1 MTTTDE
7 EKGQE
12 LLNGTLRQGVDS
24 HRWAFQSLD
33 GKAKAILTASTIT
46 LGIVMGGLGAGAGLA
61 GGVFLPAWDF
71 LAGVHLLLAYI
82 VGTLVIGSLALIFLA
97 ACLAAKALRVFPITG
112 SGNPQEF
119 MRGKDGNKVNHD
131 ALRKWATADS
141 RHVHERNQE
150 AYVQEMRGLH
160 EQILFMGTQIRRAH
174 RSLLSGLLLSVGWG
188 SIVVIAGIAAQRAT
202 VP

>member
-1 MTTTDE
+1 MTMSDE
-7 EKGQE
+7 DKGQE
-12 LLNGTLRQGVDS
+12 LLNSTLRQGVDS
-24 HRWAFQSLD
+24 HRWAFHSLD

-61 GGVFLPAWDF
+61 GGVILPAWSF
-71 LAGVHLLLAYI
+71 LASVHLLLAYV
-82 VGTLVIGSLALIFLA
+82 VGALVIGSLALIFLA
-97 ACLAAKALRVFPITG
+97 ACLAARALRVFPITG

-119 MRGKDGNKVNHD
+119 MQGKGNNKVSHD
-131 ALRKWATADS
+131 ALRKWATAES

-174 RSLLSGLLLSVGWG
+174 KSLLSGLFLSVVWG
-188 SIVVIAGIAAQRAT
+188 SVVVIAGIAAQRAI
-202 VP
+202 VH